1 MLGNNNYKIIDNFLD
16 RVQLHDLK
24 NFIYSEQLPW
34 YHRRNDTN
42 LDTSKN
48 RNGFFSFCFYNEG
61 RPDHKAFDE
70 LIVPIV
76 IKLGGYLPV
85 QIRANL
91 VCRDKDT
98 IECDWHNDFNHEEYG
113 KTAILYLTTCNA
125 KTLLKVPNKIIEVD
139 CIENRVV
146 IFKSKIKH
154 KVKYQTDVHKR
165 YVINF
170 NYI

>member
-70 LIVPIV
+70 LLSAIELDSSISSRPYNHPLYHGLVHETKDEFEEALKIYDDL
-76 IKLGGYLPV
+76 IKKEPDFALAHGRIGLCHYYL
-85 QIRANL
+85 R
-91 VCRDKDT
+91 
-98 IECDWHNDFNHEEYG
+98 
-113 KTAILYLTTCNA
+113 
-125 KTLLKVPNKIIEVD
+125 
-139 CIENRVV
+139 
-146 IFKSKIKH
+146 
-154 KVKYQTDVHKR
+154 
-165 YVINF
+165 
-170 NYI
+170 